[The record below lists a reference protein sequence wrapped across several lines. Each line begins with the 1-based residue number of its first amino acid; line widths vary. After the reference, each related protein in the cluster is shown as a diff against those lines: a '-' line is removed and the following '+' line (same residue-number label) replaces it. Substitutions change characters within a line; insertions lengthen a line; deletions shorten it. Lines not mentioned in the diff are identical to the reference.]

1 MRALQRVA
9 VAALILGAGQPEFGV
24 ERKARP
30 WSSELHTRW
39 EARPVNMIPLTTELL
54 DPRRRR
60 QGALEFS
67 RKHRVALLSG
77 TTSRPDQSVRRCGRR
92 PVRHSVYHRPCS
104 LRCAFC
110 SCDSSVRGC
119 LPHDLSPTSPIPQP
133 SPSSGRSAEG
143 ARPLTA
149 FGKPLPLTAF
159 KVILKPLPRPSRSGP
174 QVRPAAPPA
183 ALPSRCY
190 PHSPRPCPGC
200 VELLLAVSAP
210 SLPHRLT
217 PARPAVPAGSYLRR
231 GASSP
236 PPLPSTP
243 DSVTDA
249 HLLV

>member
-143 ARPLTA
+143 ARPPDSLRETTA
-149 FGKPLPLTAF
+149 PHCVQSDTET
-159 KVILKPLPRPSRSGP
+159 PS
-174 QVRPAAPPA
+174 
-183 ALPSRCY
+183 
-190 PHSPRPCPGC
+190 
-200 VELLLAVSAP
+200 
-210 SLPHRLT
+210 
-217 PARPAVPAGSYLRR
+217 PAVPLGPHKSVPPRRPPRSPHGATPTVLAHVR
-231 GASSP
+231 GASSCFSP
-236 PPLPSTP
+236 CPHRPCRT
-243 DSVTDA
+243 A
-249 HLLV
+249 